1 LGKINKPITLNF
13 TNLEHDGD
21 EYKEES
27 PYKPETTLLCVRS
40 RLKNTIALIIAPK
53 RLGKQI
59 N

>member
-27 PYKPETTLLCVRS
+27 PYKPDPVVLA
-40 RLKNTIALIIAPK
+40 N
-53 RLGKQI
+53 
-59 N
+59 